1 MLQITFVD
9 ADGEKGIVDTDLGL
23 RYSGRFDDEIAA
35 YARRRLAEGEG
46 GPSPSVSALQEFAIE
61 LYTEC
66 PLSEVELVEERR
78 EG

>member
-23 RYSGRFDDEIAA
+23 RYSGRFHEEIATCA
-35 YARRRLAEGEG
+35 RRLAEGEG
-46 GPSPSVSALQEFAIE
+46 SPSPSVSTLQKFAIE
-61 LYTEC
+61 LYAEC

-78 EG
+78 RG

>member
-23 RYSGRFDDEIAA
+23 RYSGRFHGEIAA
-35 YARRRLAEGEG
+35 RARRLAESEG
-46 GPSPSVSALQEFAIE
+46 GPSSSVSALQKFAIE

-78 EG
+78 EE